1 MSPILQRR
9 IKVKKVGYF
18 FLGFVPFLITFVFQ
32 YLSVFFMMGVSML
45 CTISDIPEGVY
56 PMSVWY
62 NIWIDTD
69 FNTVIMIIYALDC
82 ICMFGI
88 WYYWRLGGE
97 YFPNPKKTFHPL
109 LFGAVAVLVPGAQMV
124 CGYISS
130 FLGTLV
136 PSWLEQYEELLEM
149 AGLSDDIS
157 ALMLIYS
164 VILAPIGE
172 ELVFRGVTLRI
183 FRKALPFWAANIM
196 QAVLFGIFHG
206 NWLQGF
212 YAGALGLLLGYIC
225 EGCGSI
231 YYSIFLHF
239 LFNFWGTVISSL
251 ITVEEGSTAE
261 MVYFV
266 VMNILMIV
274 SIGVGAFLLHLGLE
288 KREEKIKRLQSATAY
303 H

>member
-1 MSPILQRR
+1 MGLILQRR
-9 IKVKKVGYF
+9 ITVKKVGYF
-18 FLGFVPFLITFVFQ
+18 FFGFVPFFITFAFQ
-32 YLSVFFMMGVSML
+32 YLSAFFMMGVSIL
-45 CTISDIPEGVY
+45 CTIFHIPEGVS
-56 PMSVWY
+56 PMNVWY
-62 NIWIDTD
+62 EIWMDTD
-69 FNTVIMIIYALDC
+69 FNTIIMIIYALDC
-82 ICMFGI
+82 ICLFGI

-97 YFPNPKKTFHPL
+97 YLPNPRKTFHPL
-109 LFGAVAVLVPGAQMV
+109 LFGAVAVLVPGVQMV

-136 PSWLEQYEELLEM
+136 PRWMEQYEELLEM
-149 AGLSDDIS
+149 AGLTDDIS
-157 ALMLIYS
+157 ILMLCYS

-183 FRKALPFWAANIM
+183 FRRALPFWAANIM
-196 QAVLFGIFHG
+196 QATLFGIFHG

-225 EGCGSI
+225 ERCDSI

-239 LFNFWGTVISSL
+239 LFNLWGTVISSW
-251 ITVEEGSTAE
+251 ITVEEGSMAE

-274 SIGVGAFLLHLGLE
+274 SIAAGAFLLHLGLE
-288 KREEKIKRLQSATAY
+288 KREEKIKRLQSATANN
-303 H
+303 